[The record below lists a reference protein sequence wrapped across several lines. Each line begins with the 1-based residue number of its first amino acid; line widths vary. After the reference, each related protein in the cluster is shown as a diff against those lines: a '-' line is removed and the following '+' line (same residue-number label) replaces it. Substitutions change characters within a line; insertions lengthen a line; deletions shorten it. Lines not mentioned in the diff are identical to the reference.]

1 MKKPRIAAAVMAVT
15 TAVELDDDASG
26 AAGDGAAAAVA
37 YVEEQ
42 PQVLGYVQG
51 RNLRCTW
58 A

>member
-15 TAVELDDDASG
+15 TAVELDDDAFG
-26 AAGDGAAAAVA
+26 AAGDDAAA